1 MPLNSSPIETLVIGF
16 DPMIALPIHFQ
27 LEHNILKKKM
37 PVMLPG
43 FKLSDISALNLK
55 NETDVVVR
63 TALTDF
69 KDFFKQH
76 HFFSVIDL
84 NMISFDDDCRK
95 VARYLFAEKSDL
107 KSYLMGYLSVEKM
120 TLKIVSS
127 HSNLVDLTL
136 NVFEKDSTFADYELS
151 LKKLQISEDTHLTWL
166 SQLPVSIRH
175 SVCRNFFAFLLNY
188 QTEKYESFD

>member
-1 MPLNSSPIETLVIGF
+1 MLNPSAIETLILSF
-16 DPMIALPIHFQ
+16 DSMIVLPIHFQ
-27 LEHNILKKKM
+27 LEHNILKKKISI
-37 PVMLPG
+37 MLPG
-43 FKLSDISALNLK
+43 FKFSDISALKLK
-55 NETDVVVR
+55 NETDAAVR
-63 TALTDF
+63 IALTDF

-175 SVCRNFFAFLLNY
+175 SVSRNFFAFLLKY
-188 QTEKYESFD
+188 RTENYESFN